1 VRSLLARR
9 LEADAALGVRLV
21 AAGAA
26 TAAFVVPL
34 LGLFLLVQDRWP
46 PLLRLDEGAAQVLNR
61 VAVSNP
67 ALVVALRAVSVVLD
81 PWTFRLGAVVVVV
94 VLARRRRDRLAVWV
108 AVTVGGSGVVGLAAK
123 HLFGRERPVL
133 DIPVAS
139 APGLSFP
146 SGHALGSAVGLGV
159 VLLLVVPRV
168 APRWRVPAVVAG
180 GLGVLA
186 VGSSRVGLGVH
197 YVSDVVAGW
206 LLGAAWLAATTIAFA
221 IQRAD
226 RTQRVDRTQ
235 RTDQAR
241 LTAEAPLPG
250 PPRA

>member
-9 LEADAALGVRLV
+9 LEADAALGARLV

-26 TAAFVVPL
+26 TTAFVVPL

-123 HLFGRERPVL
+123 HLFGRERRSSTHRSRPH
-133 DIPVAS
+133 PGCRSPRGTPS
-139 APGLSFP
+139 ARP
-146 SGHALGSAVGLGV
+146 SGSEWSCSSSCPGSRPGGGSPPSLPAGSASWPWG
-159 VLLLVVPRV
+159 P
-168 APRWRVPAVVAG
+168 
-180 GLGVLA
+180 
-186 VGSSRVGLGVH
+186 
-197 YVSDVVAGW
+197 AGW
-206 LLGAAWLAATTIAFA
+206 DSASTT
-221 IQRAD
+221 
-226 RTQRVDRTQ
+226 
-235 RTDQAR
+235 
-241 LTAEAPLPG
+241 
-250 PPRA
+250 